1 MKYLQRAIKIH
12 GLCLVVGLLISQI
25 YLANIANAQTFSFEE
40 GRKKSALDFNLVKNL
55 IIIPLHINGKGPYN
69 FILDTGVGP
78 LIITEPS
85 LLDTLGLKNL
95 RTTKIYG
102 LGEGEEIEAFITSEL
117 NVKVKEAS
125 IQHIPTAILK
135 KDVFNLSSYLGKE
148 IHGII
153 GYYFF
158 NSFVVKINYSTK
170 RLAFSSPLAKTKKKG
185 TKFPIEIQ
193 NKKPYVMVDLL
204 TPQQKNIKAKLIID
218 CGASHALSMEA
229 LDGAAFPLPDSTIE
243 ANLGI
248 GLSGPITGHVGRI
261 PQLSIGKYSFKNI
274 LSGFPAYEAV
284 AAQIGYN
291 TQNGNLG
298 AEFLR
303 RFDTTYDYQNNAIY
317 LKPNQAYKANFD
329 HDMSGIEVYIDP
341 NNKKRYF
348 IGRIEPGSP
357 AEKAGFKEQDEIVSL
372 DFKWIVLFSLEEVTN
387 LFKSSE
393 GKTVV
398 VEVLREDKSIVKLL
412 KLKRRI

>member
-1 MKYLQRAIKIH
+1 MKYWQKAILYHWPCIIIA
-12 GLCLVVGLLISQI
+12 LIISQI
-25 YLANIANAQTFSFEE
+25 CFANFAVAQTFSFEDN
-40 GRKKSALDFNLVKNL
+40 RKKSALDFNLVKNL
-55 IIIPLHINGKGPYN
+55 IIIPLYINGKGPYN

-78 LIITEPS
+78 LIITEPT

-102 LGEGEEIEAFITSEL
+102 LGKGEEIEAFITNEL

-125 IQHIPTAILK
+125 IDHIPTAILK
-135 KDVFNLSSYLGKE
+135 KDVFNLSSYLGTQ

-158 NSFVVKINYSTK
+158 NSFVVKVNYSAK
-170 RLAFSSPLAKTKKKG
+170 RLTFSSPLAKTKKKG
-185 TKFPIEIQ
+185 TKFTIEIQ
-193 NKKPYVMVDLL
+193 NKRPYLTVDLL

-229 LDGAAFPLPDSTIE
+229 LDDAAFPLPDSTIE

-261 PQLSIGKYSFKNI
+261 PQLAIGKYSFKNI
-274 LSGFPAYEAV
+274 LSGFPAFESV
-284 AAQIGYN
+284 AAQIGYT

-317 LKPNQAYKANFD
+317 LKPNQGYNENFD
-329 HDMSGIEVYIDP
+329 HDMAGIEVYIDP
-341 NNKKRYF
+341 SNKKRYF

-357 AEKAGFKEQDEIVSL
+357 AEKAEFKVQDEILSL
-372 DFKWIVLFSLEEVTN
+372 DFKMIELYSLEEITK
-387 LFKSSE
+387 LFKSNN
-393 GKTVV
+393 GKAIIL
-398 VEVLREDKSIVKLL
+398 EVARDNKSIVKLL

>member
-1 MKYLQRAIKIH
+1 MKYWQKAIHFHWLYIII
-12 GLCLVVGLLISQI
+12 GLIMVPICFVD
-25 YLANIANAQTFSFEE
+25 IALAQTFSFEDN
-40 GRKKSALDFNLVKNL
+40 RKKSALDFNLVKNL
-55 IIIPLHINGKGPYN
+55 IVIPLYINGKGPYN

-102 LGEGEEIEAFITSEL
+102 LGKGEEIEAFITGEL
-117 NVKVKEAS
+117 NAKVKEAT
-125 IQHIPTAILK
+125 INNIPTAILK
-135 KDVFNLSSYLGKE
+135 KDVFNLSSYLGTQ

-170 RLAFSSPLAKTKKKG
+170 RLSFSSPLAKTKKKG
-185 TKFPIEIQ
+185 TKFPILIE
-193 NKKPYVMVDLL
+193 NKKAYIIADLL

-248 GLSGPITGHVGRI
+248 GLGGPITGHVGRI
-261 PQLSIGKYSFKNI
+261 PAISIGKYSFKNI
-274 LSGFPAYEAV
+274 LSGFPAFESV
-284 AAQIGYN
+284 AAQIGY
-291 TQNGNLG
+291 TSQNGNLG

-317 LKPNQAYKANFD
+317 LKPNQGFKAKFD

-357 AEKAGFKEQDEIVSL
+357 ADKAGFKEQDEIVSL
-372 DFKWIVLFSLEEVTN
+372 DFKWIVLYSLEEVTN